1 MCYDFNCYF
10 CEDLNAISLNLLV
23 HKWDGHEICEKLI
36 VAIVSEDQECD
47 HDGGSSAVDFKLV
60 IDIALYCDL

>member
-23 HKWDGHEICEKLI
+23 HKWAGHEICEKLI
-36 VAIVSEDQECD
+36 VSIVYL
-47 HDGGSSAVDFKLV
+47 KIKNV
-60 IDIALYCDL
+60 IMRVGVLLLILS

>member
-1 MCYDFNCYF
+1 MFYDF

-36 VAIVSEDQECD
+36 VAIVYL
-47 HDGGSSAVDFKLV
+47 KIKNV
-60 IDIALYCDL
+60 IMRVGVLLLILS